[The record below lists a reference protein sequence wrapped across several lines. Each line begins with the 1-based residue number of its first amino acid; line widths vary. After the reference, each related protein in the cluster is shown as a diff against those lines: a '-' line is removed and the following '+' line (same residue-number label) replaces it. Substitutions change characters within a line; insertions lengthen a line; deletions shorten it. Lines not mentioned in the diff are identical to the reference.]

1 MKNLLRTQVRILI
14 ADFASGLT
22 ACFSAHACSNAIALG
37 RRDRVSIECAAC
49 GRAASHWAP

>member
-37 RRDRVSIECAAC
+37 SRDRVRIECAAC